1 MIDKIKRALA
11 KIGAFFVLVW
21 NNFIVEGARKIGKAI
36 RGLVMIDGDVYFT
49 SNKKDGSPRVFSLY
63 FGLVGS
69 ILVGAF
75 LATLIFMTTRAATDY
90 YINNVYLSEENKKA
104 REEDYLEDLRQYIL
118 DNNITAADSD
128 KFQAWI
134 DENSYVFLEV
144 SSGTELIYSSIVIRP
159 ELPPEDGDE
168 DKLPEDGDAID
179 PENPDPEN
187 PEKPGE
193 ESSGGKDDDNIDG
206 ILSGPTREELLD
218 KVANITNRET
228 IDIEYED
235 GKKETFLVKIYD
247 YSEYFQR
254 DILNVLCFVVSMIV
268 LATVIV
274 EHFGR
279 IIVRINRLQYDV
291 KEVAEGH
298 LEYPIVATGF
308 DEITRLAYDVENM
321 RTSMLENI
329 EKEREALQMNTELI
343 TSMSHDIRT
352 PLTVLMGY
360 VDIMKS
366 DLPPEEMREY
376 VLASE
381 KTVHRLKQLSDDMF
395 KYFRAF
401 GKGAEGITME
411 EYDAATLF
419 EQLLTEHVLL
429 LSESGYDVK
438 YDISELLEGNYI
450 VRTDAPHMTRI
461 IDNIFSNL
469 YKYADMEREVY
480 ITGKKVDD
488 TAVFEF
494 KNATKINSGAESSKV
509 GLKTCK
515 RLSEYILNSF
525 DYGEEEG
532 TFTLTFSMKLYNEGT
547 KISESFYI
555 R

>member
-11 KIGAFFVLVW
+11 KIGAFFVLIW
-21 NNFIVEGARKIGKAI
+21 NNFIVKGARKIGKAI

-69 ILVGAF
+69 ILIGAF
-75 LATLIFMTTRAATDY
+75 LATLIFMTTRAAADY

-118 DNNITAADSD
+118 ENNITAADSD

-134 DENSYVFLEV
+134 DENRYVFLEV
-144 SSGTELIYSSIVIRP
+144 SSGTELIYSSIIVNP
-159 ELPPEDGDE
+159 ELPPEEDGEDE
-168 DKLPEDGDAID
+168 LPEEGGVVD
-179 PENPDPEN
+179 PENPDPE
-187 PEKPGE
+187 KPGE
-193 ESSGGKDDDNIDG
+193 ENGGKDNDNIGG

-235 GKKETFLVKIYD
+235 GKKETFLVKVYD

-254 DILNVLCFVVSMIV
+254 DILNILCFIVSMIV

-279 IIVRINRLQYDV
+279 IIARINRLQYDV

-411 EYDAATLF
+411 EYDASTLF

-494 KNATKINSGAESSKV
+494 KNTTKVNSGAESSKV

-525 DYGEEEG
+525 DYGDEDG
-532 TFTLTFSMKLYNEGT
+532 TFTLTFSMKLYEEGT

-555 R
+555 

>member
-1 MIDKIKRALA
+1 
-11 KIGAFFVLVW
+11 
-21 NNFIVEGARKIGKAI
+21 
-36 RGLVMIDGDVYFT
+36 
-49 SNKKDGSPRVFSLY
+49 
-63 FGLVGS
+63 
-69 ILVGAF
+69 
-75 LATLIFMTTRAATDY
+75 
-90 YINNVYLSEENKKA
+90 
-104 REEDYLEDLRQYIL
+104 
-118 DNNITAADSD
+118 
-128 KFQAWI
+128 
-134 DENSYVFLEV
+134 
-144 SSGTELIYSSIVIRP
+144 
-159 ELPPEDGDE
+159 
-168 DKLPEDGDAID
+168 
-179 PENPDPEN
+179 
-187 PEKPGE
+187 
-193 ESSGGKDDDNIDG
+193 
-206 ILSGPTREELLD
+206 
-218 KVANITNRET
+218 
-228 IDIEYED
+228 
-235 GKKETFLVKIYD
+235 
-247 YSEYFQR
+247 
-254 DILNVLCFVVSMIV
+254 
-268 LATVIV
+268 
-274 EHFGR
+274 
-279 IIVRINRLQYDV
+279 
-291 KEVAEGH
+291 
-298 LEYPIVATGF
+298 
-308 DEITRLAYDVENM
+308 
-321 RTSMLENI
+321 
-329 EKEREALQMNTELI
+329 
-343 TSMSHDIRT
+343 MSHDIRT

-366 DLPPEEMREY
+366 DLPPEEMHEY

-494 KNATKINSGAESSKV
+494 KNTTKVNSGAESSKV

-525 DYGEEEG
+525 DYGDEDG
-532 TFTLTFSMKLYNEGT
+532 TFTLTFSMKLHEEGT

>member
-11 KIGAFFVLVW
+11 KIGAFFVLIW

-118 DNNITAADSD
+118 ENNITAADSD

-134 DENSYVFLEV
+134 DENRYVFLSV
-144 SSGTELIYSSIVIRP
+144 SSGNELIYSSIVSKP
-159 ELPPEDGDE
+159 EQPPEDGDE

-228 IDIEYED
+228 IDIECED
-235 GKKETFLVKIYD
+235 GKKETFLVKVYD

-494 KNATKINSGAESSKV
+494 KNTTIVNSGAESSKV

-525 DYGEEEG
+525 DYGDEDG
-532 TFTLTFSMKLYNEGT
+532 TFTLTFSMKLHEEGT

>member
-11 KIGAFFVLVW
+11 KIGAFFILIW
-21 NNFIVEGARKIGKAI
+21 NNFIVKGARKIGKAI

-69 ILVGAF
+69 ILIGAF
-75 LATLIFMTTRAATDY
+75 LATLIFMTTRAAADY

-118 DNNITAADSD
+118 ENNITAADSD

-134 DENSYVFLEV
+134 DENRYVFLEV
-144 SSGTELIYSSIVIRP
+144 SSGTELIYSSIIVNP
-159 ELPPEDGDE
+159 ELPPEEDGEDE
-168 DKLPEDGDAID
+168 LPEEGGVVD
-179 PENPDPEN
+179 PENPDPE
-187 PEKPGE
+187 KPGE
-193 ESSGGKDDDNIDG
+193 ENGGKDNDNIGG

-235 GKKETFLVKIYD
+235 GKKETFLVKVYD

-254 DILNVLCFVVSMIV
+254 DILNILCFIVSMIV

-279 IIVRINRLQYDV
+279 IIARINRLQYDV

-411 EYDAATLF
+411 EYDASTLF

-494 KNATKINSGAESSKV
+494 KNTTKINSGAESSKV
-509 GLKTCK
+509 GLKTCE

-525 DYGEEEG
+525 DYGDEDG
-532 TFTLTFSMKLYNEGT
+532 TFTLTFSMKLHEEGT

-555 R
+555 

>member
-11 KIGAFFVLVW
+11 KIGAFFVLIW
-21 NNFIVEGARKIGKAI
+21 NNFIVKGARKIGKAI

-69 ILVGAF
+69 ILIGAF
-75 LATLIFMTTRAATDY
+75 LATLIFMTTRAAADY

-118 DNNITAADSD
+118 ENNITAADSD

-134 DENSYVFLEV
+134 DENRYVFLEV
-144 SSGTELIYSSIVIRP
+144 SSGTELIYSSIIVNP
-159 ELPPEDGDE
+159 ELPPEEDGEDE
-168 DKLPEDGDAID
+168 LPEEGGVVD

-193 ESSGGKDDDNIDG
+193 ENGGKDNDNIGG

-235 GKKETFLVKIYD
+235 GKKETFLVKVYD

-254 DILNVLCFVVSMIV
+254 DILNILCFIVSMIV

-279 IIVRINRLQYDV
+279 IIARINRLQYDV

-494 KNATKINSGAESSKV
+494 KNTTKINSGAESSKV
-509 GLKTCK
+509 GLKTCE

-525 DYGEEEG
+525 DYGDEDG
-532 TFTLTFSMKLYNEGT
+532 TFTLTFSMKLHEEGT

-555 R
+555 

>member
-1 MIDKIKRALA
+1 MIDKIKKALA
-11 KIGAFFVLVW
+11 KIGAFFVLIW
-21 NNFIVEGARKIGKAI
+21 NNFIVKGARKIVKAI

-69 ILVGAF
+69 ILIGAF
-75 LATLIFMTTRAATDY
+75 LATMIFMTTRAAADY

-118 DNNITAADSD
+118 ENNITAADSD

-134 DENSYVFLEV
+134 DENRYVFLSV
-144 SSGTELIYSSIVIRP
+144 SSGNELIYSSIIVNP
-159 ELPPEDGDE
+159 ELPPEEGGE
-168 DKLPEDGDAID
+168 DKLPDEGGVVD

-193 ESSGGKDDDNIDG
+193 ENGGKDNDNIGG
-206 ILSGPTREELLD
+206 ILSGPTREEILD
-218 KVANITNRET
+218 KVVNITDSDPIN
-228 IDIEYED
+228 IEYED

-438 YDISELLEGNYI
+438 FDISELLEGNYI

-480 ITGKKVDD
+480 ITGKKADD

-494 KNATKINSGAESSKV
+494 KNTTKINSGAESSKV

-525 DYGEEEG
+525 DYGDEDG
-532 TFTLTFSMKLYNEGT
+532 TFILTFSMKLHEEGT

-555 R
+555 

>member
-1 MIDKIKRALA
+1 LIDKIKKALA

-118 DNNITAADSD
+118 ENNITAADSD

-134 DENSYVFLEV
+134 DENRYVFLSV
-144 SSGTELIYSSIVIRP
+144 SSGNELIYSSIVSKP
-159 ELPPEDGDE
+159 EQPPEDGE
-168 DKLPEDGDAID
+168 DKLPEDGSVVD
-179 PENPDPEN
+179 PENPGL
-187 PEKPGE
+187 EKPE
-193 ESSGGKDDDNIDG
+193 TPDDNIGG
-206 ILSGPTREELLD
+206 ILSGPTREEILD
-218 KVANITNRET
+218 KVGNI
-228 IDIEYED
+228 IDSDPINIEYED

-494 KNATKINSGAESSKV
+494 KNTTKVNSGAESSKV

-525 DYGEEEG
+525 DYGDEDG
-532 TFTLTFSMKLYNEGT
+532 TFTLTFSMKLHEEGT

>member
-1 MIDKIKRALA
+1 MIDKIKKALA
-11 KIGAFFVLVW
+11 KIGAFFVLIW
-21 NNFIVEGARKIGKAI
+21 NNFIVKGARKIVKAI

-69 ILVGAF
+69 ILIGAF
-75 LATLIFMTTRAATDY
+75 LATLIFMTTRAAADY

-118 DNNITAADSD
+118 ENNITAADSD

-144 SSGTELIYSSIVIRP
+144 SSGTELIYSSIIVNP
-159 ELPPEDGDE
+159 ELPPEEDGE
-168 DKLPEDGDAID
+168 GELPEGGGVVD

-193 ESSGGKDDDNIDG
+193 ENGGKDNDNIGG

-235 GKKETFLVKIYD
+235 GKKETFLVKVYD

-254 DILNVLCFVVSMIV
+254 DILNILCFIVSMIV

-494 KNATKINSGAESSKV
+494 KNTTKINSGAESSKV

-525 DYGEEEG
+525 DYGDEDG
-532 TFTLTFSMKLYNEGT
+532 TFTLTFSMKLHEEGT

-555 R
+555 

>member
-1 MIDKIKRALA
+1 MIDKIKKVLA
-11 KIGAFFVLVW
+11 KIGAFFVLIW
-21 NNFIVEGARKIGKAI
+21 NNFIVKGARKIVKAI

-69 ILVGAF
+69 ILIGAF
-75 LATLIFMTTRAATDY
+75 LATMIFMTTRAAADY

-118 DNNITAADSD
+118 ENNITAADSD

-134 DENSYVFLEV
+134 DENRYVFLSV
-144 SSGTELIYSSIVIRP
+144 SSGNELIYSSIIVNP
-159 ELPPEDGDE
+159 ELPPEEDGEDE
-168 DKLPEDGDAID
+168 LPEEGGVVD
-179 PENPDPEN
+179 PENPDSEN

-193 ESSGGKDDDNIDG
+193 ENGGKDNDNIGG
-206 ILSGPTREELLD
+206 ILSGPTREEILD
-218 KVANITNRET
+218 KVGNIIGSDPIN
-228 IDIEYED
+228 IEYED

-429 LSESGYDVK
+429 LTESGYDVK
-438 YDISELLEGNYI
+438 FDISELLEGNYI

-494 KNATKINSGAESSKV
+494 KNTTKINSGAESSKV

-525 DYGEEEG
+525 DYGDEDG
-532 TFTLTFSMKLYNEGT
+532 TFTLTFSMKLHEEGT

-555 R
+555 

>member
-1 MIDKIKRALA
+1 MIEKIKKVLA

-21 NNFIVEGARKIGKAI
+21 NKFILKGARKIGKAI

-49 SNKKDGSPRVFSLY
+49 AKKKDGSPRVFSLY

-69 ILVGAF
+69 ILIGAF
-75 LATLIFMTTRAATDY
+75 LATLIFMTTRAAADY
-90 YINNVYLSEENKKA
+90 YIDNVYLSEDNKKA
-104 REEDYLEDLRQYIL
+104 REQEYLEDLRQYIL
-118 DNNITAADSD
+118 ENNITAADSD

-134 DENSYVFLEV
+134 DENSYVFLSV
-144 SSGTELIYSSIVIRP
+144 SSGNELIYSSVVANP
-159 ELPPEDGDE
+159 EQPPEDGE
-168 DKLPEDGDAID
+168 DKLPDEGGTLD
-179 PENPDPEN
+179 PEKPNPEN

-193 ESSGGKDDDNIDG
+193 ENGGGKDDDNIDG
-206 ILSGPTREELLD
+206 IFSGPTREELLD
-218 KVANITNRET
+218 KVASIIDSDS

-247 YSEYFQR
+247 YSEYLQR
-254 DILNVLCFVVSMIV
+254 DILNVLCFVLSMVV

-279 IIVRINRLQYDV
+279 IIARINRLQYDV

-321 RTSMLENI
+321 RTSMLQNI

-366 DLPPEEMREY
+366 DLSPEEMREY
-376 VLASE
+376 VVASE

-438 YDISELLEGNYI
+438 YDISELLEGKYI

-480 ITGKKVDD
+480 ITGKKVND

-494 KNATKINSGAESSKV
+494 KNTTKINSGAESSKV

-525 DYGEEEG
+525 DYGDEDG
-532 TFTLTFSMKLYNEGT
+532 TFTLTFSMKLHEEGT

-555 R
+555 

>member
-1 MIDKIKRALA
+1 MIEKIKKAFA
-11 KIGAFFVLVW
+11 KIGAFFALVW
-21 NNFIVEGARKIGKAI
+21 DNFILEGFRRIAKFL

-49 SNKKDGSPRVFSLY
+49 SKKKDGSPRVFSLY

-75 LATLIFMTTRAATDY
+75 LATIIFMTTRAAADY
-90 YINNVYLSEENKKA
+90 YITNVYLSEHNKSV
-104 REEDYLEDLRQYIL
+104 REQNYLEDLRQYIH

-128 KFQAWI
+128 KFQEWI
-134 DENSYVFLEV
+134 NKNRYVFLSV
-144 SSGTELIYSSIVIRP
+144 SSGNELIYESIGQKPDEPIEGEEGKAP
-159 ELPPEDGDE
+159 DNGDT
-168 DKLPEDGDAID
+168 GDVND
-179 PENPDPEN
+179 PSLENPENPDGD
-187 PEKPGE
+187 KD
-193 ESSGGKDDDNIDG
+193 SGDKNDNIG
-206 ILSGPTREELLD
+206 SILSGPTREELLE
-218 KVANITNRET
+218 KVASITNSVP

-235 GKKETFLVKIYD
+235 GQNETFLVKIYD
-247 YSEYFQR
+247 YSEYLQR

-268 LATVIV
+268 LATTIV
-274 EHFGR
+274 EQFGR
-279 IIVRINRLQYDV
+279 IIARVNRLQHEV

-298 LEYPIVATGF
+298 LEHPIVATGF

-329 EKEREALQMNTELI
+329 EKERKALQMNTELI

-381 KTVHRLKQLSDDMF
+381 KTVQRLKQLSDDMF

-419 EQLLTEHVLL
+419 EQLLAEHVLL
-429 LSESGYDVK
+429 LSESGYDVE
-438 YDISELLEGNYI
+438 YDISELLEGSSI
-450 VRTDAPHMTRI
+450 VRTDAPHMMRI
-461 IDNIFSNL
+461 IDNIFSNI
-469 YKYADMEREVY
+469 YKYADMESKVY
-480 ITGKKVDD
+480 IIGKKADD
-488 TAVFEF
+488 LAVFEF
-494 KNATKINSGAESSKV
+494 KNTTKINSGAESSKV

-525 DYGEEEG
+525 DWGEDEG
-532 TFTLTFSMKLYNEGT
+532 VFNLTFSMKLYEEGT

-555 R
+555 Q

>member
-1 MIDKIKRALA
+1 MIEKIKKVLA

-21 NNFIVEGARKIGKAI
+21 NKFILKGARKIGKAI

-49 SNKKDGSPRVFSLY
+49 PKKKDGSPRVFSLY

-69 ILVGAF
+69 ILIGAF
-75 LATLIFMTTRAATDY
+75 LATLIFMTTRAAADY
-90 YINNVYLSEENKKA
+90 YIDNVYLSEDNKKA
-104 REEDYLEDLRQYIL
+104 REQEYLEDLRQYIL
-118 DNNITAADSD
+118 ENNITAADSD

-134 DENSYVFLEV
+134 DENSYVFLSV
-144 SSGTELIYSSIVIRP
+144 SSGNELIYSSVVANP
-159 ELPPEDGDE
+159 EQPPEDGE
-168 DKLPEDGDAID
+168 DKLPDEGGTLD
-179 PENPDPEN
+179 PEKPDPEN

-193 ESSGGKDDDNIDG
+193 ENGGGKDNDNIDG
-206 ILSGPTREELLD
+206 IFSGPTREELLD
-218 KVANITNRET
+218 KVASIIDSDS

-247 YSEYFQR
+247 YSEYLQR
-254 DILNVLCFVVSMIV
+254 DILNVLCFVLSMVV

-279 IIVRINRLQYDV
+279 IIARINRLQYDV

-321 RTSMLENI
+321 RTSMLQNI

-366 DLPPEEMREY
+366 DLSPEEMREY
-376 VLASE
+376 VVASE

-438 YDISELLEGNYI
+438 YDISELLEGKYI

-480 ITGKKVDD
+480 ITGKKVND

-494 KNATKINSGAESSKV
+494 KNTTKINSGAESSKV

-525 DYGEEEG
+525 DYGDEDG
-532 TFTLTFSMKLYNEGT
+532 TFTLTFSMKLHEEGT

-555 R
+555 

>member
-1 MIDKIKRALA
+1 MIDKIKKALA
-11 KIGAFFVLVW
+11 KIGAFFVLIW
-21 NNFIVEGARKIGKAI
+21 NNFIVKGARKIVKAI

-69 ILVGAF
+69 ILIGAF
-75 LATLIFMTTRAATDY
+75 LATLIFMTTRAAADY

-118 DNNITAADSD
+118 ENNITAADSD

-144 SSGTELIYSSIVIRP
+144 SSGTELIYSSIIVNP
-159 ELPPEDGDE
+159 ELPPEEDGE
-168 DKLPEDGDAID
+168 GELPEGGGVVD

-193 ESSGGKDDDNIDG
+193 ENGGKDNDNIGG

-235 GKKETFLVKIYD
+235 GKKETFLVKVYD

-254 DILNVLCFVVSMIV
+254 DILNILCFIVSMIV

-419 EQLLTEHVLL
+419 EQFLTEHVLL

-494 KNATKINSGAESSKV
+494 KNTTKINSGAESSKV

-525 DYGEEEG
+525 DYGDEDG
-532 TFTLTFSMKLYNEGT
+532 TFTLTFSMKLHEEGT

-555 R
+555 

>member
-11 KIGAFFVLVW
+11 KIGAFFVLIW
-21 NNFIVEGARKIGKAI
+21 NNFIVKGARKIGKAI

-69 ILVGAF
+69 ILIGAF
-75 LATLIFMTTRAATDY
+75 LATLIFMTTRAAADY

-118 DNNITAADSD
+118 ENNITAADSD

-134 DENSYVFLEV
+134 DENRYVFLEV
-144 SSGTELIYSSIVIRP
+144 SSGTELIYSSIIVNP
-159 ELPPEDGDE
+159 ELPPEEDGEDE
-168 DKLPEDGDAID
+168 LPEEGGVVD

-193 ESSGGKDDDNIDG
+193 ENGGKDNDNIGG

-235 GKKETFLVKIYD
+235 GKKETFLVKVYD

-254 DILNVLCFVVSMIV
+254 DILNILCFIVSMIV

-279 IIVRINRLQYDV
+279 IIARINRLQYDV

-494 KNATKINSGAESSKV
+494 KNTTKVNSGAESSKV

-525 DYGEEEG
+525 DYGDEDG
-532 TFTLTFSMKLYNEGT
+532 TFTLTFSMKLHEEGT

-555 R
+555 

>member
-1 MIDKIKRALA
+1 MIDKIKKVLA
-11 KIGAFFVLVW
+11 KIGAFFVLIW
-21 NNFIVEGARKIGKAI
+21 NNFIVKGARKIVKAI

-69 ILVGAF
+69 ILIGAF
-75 LATLIFMTTRAATDY
+75 LATMIFMTTRAAADY

-118 DNNITAADSD
+118 ENNITAADSD

-134 DENSYVFLEV
+134 DENRYVFLSV
-144 SSGTELIYSSIVIRP
+144 SSGNELIYSSIIVNP
-159 ELPPEDGDE
+159 ELPPEEGGEDE
-168 DKLPEDGDAID
+168 LPEEGGVVD

-193 ESSGGKDDDNIDG
+193 ENSGKDNDNIGG
-206 ILSGPTREELLD
+206 ILSGPTREEILD
-218 KVANITNRET
+218 KVVNITDSDPIN
-228 IDIEYED
+228 IEYED

-438 YDISELLEGNYI
+438 FDISELLEGNYI

-494 KNATKINSGAESSKV
+494 KNTTKINSGAESSKV

-525 DYGEEEG
+525 DYGDEDG
-532 TFTLTFSMKLYNEGT
+532 TFTLTFSMKLHEEGT

-555 R
+555 

>member
-11 KIGAFFVLVW
+11 KIGAFFVLIW
-21 NNFIVEGARKIGKAI
+21 NNFIVKGARKIGKAI

-69 ILVGAF
+69 ILIGAF
-75 LATLIFMTTRAATDY
+75 LATLIFMTTRAAADY

-118 DNNITAADSD
+118 ENNITAADSD

-134 DENSYVFLEV
+134 DENSYVVLEV
-144 SSGTELIYSSIVIRP
+144 SSGTELIYSSIIVNP
-159 ELPPEDGDE
+159 ELPPEEDGEDE
-168 DKLPEDGDAID
+168 LPEEGGVVD

-193 ESSGGKDDDNIDG
+193 ENGGKDNDNIGG

-235 GKKETFLVKIYD
+235 GKKETFLVKVYD

-254 DILNVLCFVVSMIV
+254 DILNILCFIVSMIV

-525 DYGEEEG
+525 DYGDEDG
-532 TFTLTFSMKLYNEGT
+532 TFTLTFSMKLHEEGT

-555 R
+555 

>member
-1 MIDKIKRALA
+1 MIDKIKKVLA
-11 KIGAFFVLVW
+11 KIGAFFVLLW
-21 NNFIVEGARKIGKAI
+21 NNFIVKGVRKIGKAI

-75 LATLIFMTTRAATDY
+75 LATLIFMTTRAAADY

-134 DENSYVFLEV
+134 DENRYVFLSV
-144 SSGTELIYSSIVIRP
+144 SSGNELIYSSIIVKP
-159 ELPPEDGDE
+159 ELPPEEDGEDE
-168 DKLPEDGDAID
+168 LPEEGGVVD

-193 ESSGGKDDDNIDG
+193 ENGGKDNDSLGG
-206 ILSGPTREELLD
+206 ILSGPTREEILD
-218 KVANITNRET
+218 KVGNIIGSDP

-494 KNATKINSGAESSKV
+494 KNTTKINSGAESSKV

-525 DYGEEEG
+525 DYGDEDG
-532 TFTLTFSMKLYNEGT
+532 TFTLTFSMKLHEEGT

-555 R
+555 

>member
-1 MIDKIKRALA
+1 MIEKIKGALA
-11 KIGAFFVLVW
+11 KIGAFFVLIW
-21 NNFIVEGARKIGKAI
+21 DNFIVEGARRIGKAI

-75 LATLIFMTTRAATDY
+75 LATLIFMTTRAASDY

-104 REEDYLEDLRQYIL
+104 REQDYLEDLRQYIL

-128 KFQAWI
+128 KFQEWI
-134 DENSYVFLEV
+134 DKNSYVFLSV
-144 SSGTELIYSSIVIRP
+144 SSGNELIYSSIVANP
-159 ELPPEDGDE
+159 ELPPEDGE
-168 DKLPEDGDAID
+168 DKLPDGGTID
-179 PENPDPEN
+179 PENPDLENPEN
-187 PEKPGE
+187 PGE
-193 ESSGGKDDDNIDG
+193 ESGGKDDDNIDG

-218 KVANITNRET
+218 KVANITDSDP

-235 GKKETFLVKIYD
+235 GKKETFLVKVYD
-247 YSEYFQR
+247 YSEYLQR

-279 IIVRINRLQYDV
+279 IIARINRLKYDV

-298 LEYPIVATGF
+298 LEHPIVATGF
-308 DEITRLAYDVENM
+308 DEITRLSYDVENM

-366 DLPPEEMREY
+366 DLSPEEMREY

-381 KTVHRLKQLSDDMF
+381 KTVQRLKQLSDDMF

-450 VRTDAPHMTRI
+450 VRTDAPHMMRI
-461 IDNIFSNL
+461 VDNIFSNL

-480 ITGKKVDD
+480 ITGKKAGD

-494 KNATKINSGAESSKV
+494 KNTTKINSGAESSKV

-515 RLSEYILNSF
+515 RLSEYILDSF
-525 DYGEEEG
+525 DYGDEDG
-532 TFTLTFSMKLYNEGT
+532 TFTLTFSMKLHEEGT

>member
-11 KIGAFFVLVW
+11 KIGAFFVLIW
-21 NNFIVEGARKIGKAI
+21 NNFIVKGARKIGKAI

-69 ILVGAF
+69 ILIGAF
-75 LATLIFMTTRAATDY
+75 LATLIFMTTRAAADY

-118 DNNITAADSD
+118 ENNITAADSD

-144 SSGTELIYSSIVIRP
+144 SSGTELIYSSIIVNP
-159 ELPPEDGDE
+159 ELPPEEDGEDE
-168 DKLPEDGDAID
+168 LPEEGGVVD

-193 ESSGGKDDDNIDG
+193 ENGGKDNDNIGG

-235 GKKETFLVKIYD
+235 GKKETFLVKVYD

-254 DILNVLCFVVSMIV
+254 DILNILCFIVSMIV

-525 DYGEEEG
+525 DYGDEDG
-532 TFTLTFSMKLYNEGT
+532 TFTLTFSMKLHEEGT

-555 R
+555 

>member
-1 MIDKIKRALA
+1 MIDKIKKALA
-11 KIGAFFVLVW
+11 KIGAFFVLIW
-21 NNFIVEGARKIGKAI
+21 NNFIVKGARKIGKAI

-69 ILVGAF
+69 ILIGAF
-75 LATLIFMTTRAATDY
+75 LATLIFMTTRAAADY

-118 DNNITAADSD
+118 ENNITAADSD

-134 DENSYVFLEV
+134 NENRYVFLSV
-144 SSGTELIYSSIVIRP
+144 SSGNELIYSSIIVNP
-159 ELPPEDGDE
+159 ELPPEEGGEDE
-168 DKLPEDGDAID
+168 LPEEGGVVD

-193 ESSGGKDDDNIDG
+193 ENSGKDNDNIGG

-235 GKKETFLVKIYD
+235 GKKETFLVKVYD

-254 DILNVLCFVVSMIV
+254 DILNILCFIVSMIV

-279 IIVRINRLQYDV
+279 IIARINRLQYDV

-494 KNATKINSGAESSKV
+494 KNTTKINSGAESSKV

-525 DYGEEEG
+525 DYGDEDG
-532 TFTLTFSMKLYNEGT
+532 TFTLTFSMKLYEEGT

-555 R
+555 